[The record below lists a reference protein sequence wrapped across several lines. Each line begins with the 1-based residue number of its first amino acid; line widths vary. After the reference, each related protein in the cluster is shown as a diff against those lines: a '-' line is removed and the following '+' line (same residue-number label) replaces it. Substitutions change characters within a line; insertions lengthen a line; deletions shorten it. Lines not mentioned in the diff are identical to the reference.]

1 MHILVVAVLL
11 AATTIAAEAA
21 HIAWPGCQSRCG
33 DVDIPYPFGTD
44 NCYHRSRSGFQL
56 KCHRRSNG
64 KPDRLWLPTGGGRD
78 AEVLEISVPNSTVR
92 IRSRVWLFGVDNTTE
107 THLHFTHSGKAYV
120 LSQSRNR
127 LVHTGC
133 GFRANSWHRNRSGFV
148 STCSSSCPA
157 EIATQLI
164 LGGGGGCN
172 DDVGFGCCSAPV
184 PKGGLNWFRAQFQWN
199 VTEGT
204 SLIRRNASL
213 VAVESEWWSDKKN
226 VKKLKKN
233 LLQGNASRM
242 PIPAILDWSF
252 DHSTCIEAA
261 QRPDYGCVS
270 KNSECHDSTGSA
282 KGYVCWCSQGYQ
294 GNPYLN
300 DGCQRTTGPSTRQPS
315 AGKIFAKGVFIGM
328 SLLLMVI
335 GVIYVIK
342 KLKDRK
348 AKKMREYFFKQNR
361 GLLLQ
366 QLVDK
371 DIAERM
377 IFSIEELDKA
387 TNKFDE
393 ARILGGGG
401 HGTVYKGI
409 LSNQHVVAIKKSK
422 LVIQREID
430 GFINEVAI
438 LSQINHRNVVRL
450 FGCCLETEV
459 PLLVYE
465 FISNGTLYAHLHV
478 DTPVSLPW
486 KDRLRIASE
495 VASSLAYLHSEA
507 SMSIVHRDIKTS
519 NILLDDRLTVKVS
532 DFGASRGISIDKSSV
547 TTAIQGTFGY
557 LDPEYFYTRRLTE
570 KSDIYSYGV
579 MLVELLTRKKPTID
593 ISDGVS
599 LVTHFIQLFY
609 EDRLSE
615 ILDVQ
620 VIEEGEEEAK
630 QVAAVAALCLQIKGD
645 DRPTMRQVETVL
657 QGIQSSNDCFEGN
670 PEMQGM
676 GLSNN
681 TIFEG
686 SNVVVHDN
694 NSRRFSMEREML
706 LSATF
711 PRKGNIFQYSSLCID
726 QCM

>member
-1 MHILVVAVLL
+1 MHILVAAVLL

-164 LGGGGGCN
+164 LSGGGGCN

-184 PKGGLNWFRAQFQWN
+184 PEGGLNWFRAQFQWN

-335 GVIYVIK
+335 GVIY
-342 KLKDRK
+342 
-348 AKKMREYFFKQNR
+348 
-361 GLLLQ
+361 
-366 QLVDK
+366 
-371 DIAERM
+371 
-377 IFSIEELDKA
+377 
-387 TNKFDE
+387 
-393 ARILGGGG
+393 
-401 HGTVYKGI
+401 
-409 LSNQHVVAIKKSK
+409 
-422 LVIQREID
+422 
-430 GFINEVAI
+430 
-438 LSQINHRNVVRL
+438 
-450 FGCCLETEV
+450 
-459 PLLVYE
+459 
-465 FISNGTLYAHLHV
+465 
-478 DTPVSLPW
+478 
-486 KDRLRIASE
+486 
-495 VASSLAYLHSEA
+495 
-507 SMSIVHRDIKTS
+507 
-519 NILLDDRLTVKVS
+519 
-532 DFGASRGISIDKSSV
+532 
-547 TTAIQGTFGY
+547 
-557 LDPEYFYTRRLTE
+557 
-570 KSDIYSYGV
+570 
-579 MLVELLTRKKPTID
+579 
-593 ISDGVS
+593 
-599 LVTHFIQLFY
+599 
-609 EDRLSE
+609 

-670 PEMQGM
+670 PGMQGM

-711 PRKGNIFQYSSLCID
+711 P
-726 QCM
+726 